1 MAKIHV
7 LNITMPSTESPRVG
21 SVRCI
26 YHINVSDYWN
36 SNVAAPESYV
46 LPVRSNKVVRN
57 KPQVSFGASSI
68 TSLLSTHPDFPTGGS
83 ATFTIPLGHIPYLND
98 QNITAPL
105 RTSFSDNGATLSQ
118 NAAIVVVTPSE
129 EWNIVDAPKSH
140 NITAAE
146 EDLVVVA
153 EVATPESTLIANH
166 QLAEVQVDVTMSEA
180 EAIGVV
186 AARVDNLYNVISSI
200 VESEYEVRYRYYG
213 VERNPS

>member
-36 SNVAAPESYV
+36 SNAEAPGSYV

-57 KPQVSFGASSI
+57 KPQVSFGTSSI
-68 TSLLSTHPDFPTGGS
+68 PSLLSTHPDFPTGGS
-83 ATFTIPLGHIPYLND
+83 ATFTIPSGHIPYLNNG
-98 QNITAPL
+98 QITNTL
-105 RTSFSDNGATLSQ
+105 RTSFSTNGVPLSQ
-118 NAAIVVVTPSE
+118 SATIVVDTPSE
-129 EWNIVDAPKSH
+129 EWTIVDAPASH

-146 EDLVVVA
+146 EDLVVVV

-166 QLAEVQVDVTMSEA
+166 QLAEVEADIVMSEA